1 MNKKTIFLITGCSGS
16 GKTTITEQLEM
27 KYGLKSIQSYTTRAK
42 RSENETGHIFV
53 SDKEFDNLTNLVG
66 YTVFAGNRYCATA
79 EQVENNDLYII
90 DPKGVDFFMES
101 YKGSKTPKVIFIS
114 SDMTTRYERMK
125 SRAEENGSE
134 YMDAVKSSLERITND
149 VVDFYDYIHDQTQ
162 IDYTFKNNADD
173 KLEDVVDRIYKYIC
187 SCESEVM

>member
-79 EQVENNDLYII
+79 EQVENNDLYVI
-90 DPKGVDFFMES
+90 DPNGIDYFIKS
-101 YKGSKTPKVIFIS
+101 YKGKKTPKIIFID
-114 SDMTTRYERMK
+114 SDLTTRYDRMVK
-125 SRAEENGSE
+125 RAEDKG
-134 YMDAVKSSLERITND
+134 DAFLTAVDKALNRIKND
-149 VVDFYDYIHDQTQ
+149 VVEFYDYTH
-162 IDYTFKNNADD
+162 NNAHIDFIINNNSDD
-173 KLEDVVDRIYKYIC
+173 NISDVAEKIYQYIV
-187 SCESEVM
+187 SCEKEVM

>member
-16 GKTTITEQLEM
+16 GKTTITEQLEQ

-79 EQVENNDLYII
+79 EQVENNDLYVI
-90 DPKGVDFFMES
+90 DPNGIDYFIKS
-101 YKGSKTPKVIFIS
+101 YKGKKTPKIIFID
-114 SDMTTRYERMK
+114 SDLTTRYDRMVK
-125 SRAEENGSE
+125 RAEDKG
-134 YMDAVKSSLERITND
+134 DAFLTAVDKALNRIKND
-149 VVDFYDYIHDQTQ
+149 VVEFYDYTH
-162 IDYTFKNNADD
+162 NNAHVDFIINNNSDD
-173 KLEDVVDRIYKYIC
+173 NISDVAEKIYQYIV
-187 SCESEVM
+187 SCEKEVV